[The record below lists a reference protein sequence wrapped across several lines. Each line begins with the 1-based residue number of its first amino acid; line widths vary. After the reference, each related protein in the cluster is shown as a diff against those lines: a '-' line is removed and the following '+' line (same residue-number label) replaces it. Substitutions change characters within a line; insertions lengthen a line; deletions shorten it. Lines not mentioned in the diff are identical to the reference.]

1 MGENLNF
8 RVFTVDGNEINC
20 KTELIDLKIED
31 NTISEN
37 IFVSL
42 KRLKLELI
50 FSHQVKIIIFAICDG

>member
-31 NTISEN
+31 NTISEKYICFPEKIEVRIN
-37 IFVSL
+37 FF
-42 KRLKLELI
+42 LI
-50 FSHQVKIIIFAICDG
+50 K